1 LNFYEMKTEAASLA
15 KLGAYT
21 DTVPPPNWPFLVNE
35 ALMEFSKISEYR
47 RENNVLL
54 TVANQ
59 IAYPLPF
66 DEPEDSDYVRVTD
79 LWYNSEGIPGDG
91 GTTLVLINRDRLKR
105 IDPLWKITGAGTPQF
120 FYQIDCNTIGLYPPP
135 SADDISLYFEAVR
148 EATQLV
154 AETDTPDFP
163 EFYHKALPRIAVWY
177 QAEKYARGEERATA
191 YSWYKEGIQMA
202 RELRKELA
210 AGEDPAIQIR
220 QQSEFRQRAT
230 LGGWQR
236 TGWR

>member
-1 LNFYEMKTEAASLA
+1 MNFQELKTEASSLA
-15 KLGAYT
+15 KLGGYT
-21 DTVPPPNWPFLVNE
+21 DVVPTADWPGLVNQ

-66 DEPEDSDYVRVTD
+66 DNPEDSDYVRVTD
-79 LWYNSEGIPGDG
+79 LWYNSEGIVGAG
-91 GTTLVLINRDRLKR
+91 GTTLALINRDRLKT
-105 IDPLWKITGAGTPQF
+105 IDPLWKITGAGTPVYY
-120 FYQIDCNTIGLYPPP
+120 YQIDCNTIGLYPPP
-135 SADDISLYFEAVR
+135 SASNISLYFEAVR

-154 AETDTPDFP
+154 AEDDTPDFP
-163 EFYHKALPRIAVWY
+163 VFYHKALPRIAVWY
-177 QAEKYARGEERATA
+177 QAEKYARGEERVTA
-191 YSWYKEGIQMA
+191 YSWYQEGIKMA
-202 RELRKELA
+202 HDLRKELA

-220 QQSEFRQRAT
+220 QQSEWRRRAT